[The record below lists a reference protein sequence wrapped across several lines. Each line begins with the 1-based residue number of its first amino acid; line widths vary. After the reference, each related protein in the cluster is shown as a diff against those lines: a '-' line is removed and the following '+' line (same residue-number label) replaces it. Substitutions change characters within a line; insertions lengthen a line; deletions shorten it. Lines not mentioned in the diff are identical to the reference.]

1 MAITS
6 QHQRAGFPL
15 TLKLTSKDLPKEVKI
30 SQIRTLAIERI
41 GNKICNAAPE
51 ELLQVIEGLNEII
64 ETWEALLF
72 RKCDIIILTGMLN
85 FQ

>member
-64 ETWEALLF
+64 ET
-72 RKCDIIILTGMLN
+72 
-85 FQ
+85 